1 MREETHHVKSIP
13 LRFGSEHEPASK
25 PSGKKLHW
33 RVVHQ
38 SHLWRPPTDIYEMES
53 AFVVLVEVAGM
64 RGREFHVTFDKKN
77 LSIRG
82 SRPDGKQKKAYHQME
97 IAYGDFATEV
107 AVPVPVDVS
116 TIEATYSDGFLKVV
130 LPKKKP
136 TRVHIKDE

>member
-1 MREETHHVKSIP
+1 MREQTRRAKSIP
-13 LRFGSEHEPASK
+13 LRFSSQDEPASRS
-25 PSGKKLHW
+25 SGESLHW

-38 SHLWRPPTDIYEMES
+38 SHLWRPPTDIYETEA

-64 RGREFHVTFDKKN
+64 RGREFNVTFDKKK

-82 SRPDGKQKKAYHQME
+82 ARPDSKEKKAYHQME
-97 IAYGDFATEV
+97 IAYGDFATDV
-107 AVPVPVDVS
+107 DVPMPVDVS

-136 TRVHIKDE
+136 KHIPVKE